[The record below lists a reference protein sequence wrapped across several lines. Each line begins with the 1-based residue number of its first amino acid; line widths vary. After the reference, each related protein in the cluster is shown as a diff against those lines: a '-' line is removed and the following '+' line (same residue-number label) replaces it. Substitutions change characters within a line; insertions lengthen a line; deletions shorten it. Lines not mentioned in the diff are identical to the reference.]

1 MAEERRMAEDRRNER
16 RDGQCATEGGAGA
29 CGAETPPRSGSGL
42 TPEVV
47 VPDRELGAYR
57 RKMRLIEFT
66 HSSTRAT
73 VLMVAAALVAL
84 FIENVPFLPALADFW
99 HDAHVGF
106 TVGGFTAQMSV
117 GHFVNDFLMAC
128 FFLLV
133 GLEIKREM
141 VAGELVEPRKA
152 LLPVVAAFGGA
163 TVPALIYLGITA
175 GSGYT
180 SGWGVPM
187 ASDIAFC
194 LGILALLGKGVPAG
208 LRVFLSTLAIAD
220 DMIAI
225 VVIAVFYTSDLQV
238 GWLLGAFALF
248 AVALVLNRLHL
259 YDLTLYLV
267 VGVAMWV
274 CFLFSG
280 VHATLAGVLLA
291 FAIPVRAQADLDRVG
306 PWLAEKARQAEGS
319 YDPGEPDIAQKEQL
333 HEMAHIRRV
342 SRMSIPPAV
351 RLETYLHTP
360 VYFFILPLFAFSNA
374 AVAVAGTDV
383 LATVA
388 HPVSLG
394 VFCGL
399 VLGKPIGI
407 FLTTFA
413 VVKLRLSELP
423 SGVRWGHVAGAAVLG
438 GVGFTMAIFVA
449 NLSFADAATVG
460 MAKVAIL
467 AASLVAGVAGFLVL
481 RRQAARDARSGA
493 GSV

>member
-1 MAEERRMAEDRRNER
+1 MAEDRR
-16 RDGQCATEGGAGA
+16 AGKRPA
-29 CGAETPPRSGSGL
+29 EGAEL

-47 VPDRELGAYR
+47 VPGEGRGAYR

-84 FIENVPFLPALADFW
+84 FIENVPFLPGLADFW
-99 HDAHVGF
+99 HDASIGF
-106 TVGGFTAQMSV
+106 SLGGLEAHLSV
-117 GHFVNDFLMAC
+117 GHFVNDLLMAC

-141 VAGELVEPRKA
+141 VAGELAEPRKA
-152 LLPVVAAFGGA
+152 LLPVAAAFGGA
-163 TVPALIYLGITA
+163 AVPALIYLGVTA

-225 VVIAVFYTSDLQV
+225 VVIAVFYTSDLQL
-238 GWLLGAFALF
+238 GWLVGGFALF

-267 VGVAMWV
+267 VGAAMWA

-306 PWLAEKARQAEGS
+306 PWLAEKARLAEGS

-333 HEMAHIRRV
+333 HELAHIRRV

-351 RLETYLHTP
+351 RLETYLHAP
-360 VYFFILPLFAFSNA
+360 VYFLILPLFAFSNA
-374 AVAVAGTDV
+374 AVAVAGTD
-383 LATVA
+383 LLSVA
-388 HPVSLG
+388 VHPVSVG

-407 FLTTFA
+407 FLTTLA
-413 VVKLRLSELP
+413 IVKLRLSELP
-423 SGVRWGHVAGAAVLG
+423 SGVRWGHIAGAAVLG

-481 RRQAARDARSGA
+481 RRQASLDARRAARAEGEA
-493 GSV
+493 AARP